1 MFSKVKKMEKM
12 RSIQCDICEDVW
24 TYPWMPLKLSLESM
38 YCDGWREM
46 GDTILCPYCVE
57 EAETMYAEAMGEEH
71 MEEPPKIDGISICI
85 HRKK

>member
-1 MFSKVKKMEKM
+1 
-12 RSIQCDICEDVW
+12 
-24 TYPWMPLKLSLESM
+24 
-38 YCDGWREM
+38 M